1 MVSGH
6 LLSKEPGSFSSNYYQ
21 PKNISTS
28 NISPVPKRTEQ
39 EKENTLALSALNPS
53 NPNKENI
60 LMGILSSASK
70 QRVSSKTP
78 NKKGKFSSSYASN
91 YLSPYS
97 TKGIK

>member
-21 PKNISTS
+21 PKNISAS

-53 NPNKENI
+53 NPNK
-60 LMGILSSASK
+60 
-70 QRVSSKTP
+70 
-78 NKKGKFSSSYASN
+78 
-91 YLSPYS
+91 
-97 TKGIK
+97 